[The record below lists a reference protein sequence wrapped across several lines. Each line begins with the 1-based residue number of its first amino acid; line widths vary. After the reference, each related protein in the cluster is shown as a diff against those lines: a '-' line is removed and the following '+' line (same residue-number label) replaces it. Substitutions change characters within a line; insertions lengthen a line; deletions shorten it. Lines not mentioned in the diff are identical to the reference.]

1 MPPRKRVVPSLPT
14 REPEVHY
21 DDEPSAEQL
30 DDFVRGRGRRPASA
44 KPFLY
49 EPSAE
54 EMAAERAE
62 AQAPK
67 GRSSRAPLHH
77 REATPEELEAMFG
90 PDHETPTRRP
100 VNVHETPTER
110 PPDAP
115 RALVTRAGGR
125 VMRRTTVHFR
135 ADTYAALEAHC
146 RAEGDEVSRV
156 VDRAVREYL
165 ARSSPDTATP
175 GSLAGTGR

>member
-1 MPPRKRVVPSLPT
+1 MPPKKRVLPALPA

-21 DDEPSAEQL
+21 DDEPSADEL
-30 DDFVRGRGRRPASA
+30 DAFVLGRGRTPPKSFRW
-44 KPFLY
+44 

-54 EMAAERAE
+54 ELAEEARAA

-67 GRSSRAPLHH
+67 GRSSRA
-77 REATPEELEAMFG
+77 AANV
-90 PDHETPTRRP
+90 HETPTRRP

-110 PPDAP
+110 PPGAP

-146 RAEGDEVSRV
+146 HAEGDEVSRV